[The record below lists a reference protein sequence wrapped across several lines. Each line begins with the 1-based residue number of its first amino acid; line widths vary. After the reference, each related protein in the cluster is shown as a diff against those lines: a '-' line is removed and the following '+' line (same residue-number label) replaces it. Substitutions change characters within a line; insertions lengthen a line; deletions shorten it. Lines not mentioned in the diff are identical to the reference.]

1 MATITELRQKR
12 ASLWEQAKKFLDS
25 AKRDGDVLSAEDV
38 AQYEKMEADIVA
50 LGNEIDILER
60 QSEMDKKLNAPI
72 NTPVLNEPVR
82 TGRQTGIRGKDYA
95 GAFWKAMRNKNSYEV
110 FDTLQIGTDSEGGY
124 LVPDEF
130 EATLIRHKITAL
142 TV

>member
-72 NTPVLNEPVR
+72 NTPVLQNLETAR
-82 TGRQTGIRGKDYA
+82 AICL
-95 GAFWKAMRNKNSYEV
+95 AM
-110 FDTLQIGTDSEGGY
+110 F
-124 LVPDEF
+124 
-130 EATLIRHKITAL
+130 
-142 TV
+142 